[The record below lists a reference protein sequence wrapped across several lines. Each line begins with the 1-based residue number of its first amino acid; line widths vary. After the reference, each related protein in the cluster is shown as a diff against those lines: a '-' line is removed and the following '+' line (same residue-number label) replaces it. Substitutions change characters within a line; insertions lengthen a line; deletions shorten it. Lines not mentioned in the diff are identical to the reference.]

1 MVLENFGL
9 NFMTSM
15 QLFTN
20 FGILRQFLAF
30 KEYEN
35 LKEKIK
41 SATQRVLAR
50 EPTGNG
56 PHGLP
61 DPAAG
66 FFSSPTDADELGPR
80 GVDAMA
86 RPSRLHR
93 QRGSKPRPPQAW
105 GRRNGS
111 ILQYKGHE
119 THQNHPAVIAP
130 LAAKGTAAQ
139 ERSSD
144 RGGGFLHRKATG

>member
-80 GVDAMA
+80 WRRCDGPPVPAPPAA
-86 RPSRLHR
+86 RQQTSTTTSM
-93 QRGSKPRPPQAW
+93 G
-105 GRRNGS
+105 
-111 ILQYKGHE
+111 
-119 THQNHPAVIAP
+119 
-130 LAAKGTAAQ
+130 AAQ
-139 ERSSD
+139 L
-144 RGGGFLHRKATG
+144 LHFAVQGS